1 MEFACRYN
9 PQGWRF
15 PLNWE
20 DMTKWI
26 VALLSG
32 LTLAAA
38 PPDPA
43 AVKEV
48 LAANDALKQA
58 MMKKDTAGVE
68 KYLHDDLIYSH
79 SHGQN
84 QTKADVVKA
93 TKGATTIEAIDFSEV
108 NVRVYGTTA
117 LIKANC
123 DMRNNNGGKA
133 TTSHLNVLL
142 VWLKGPGGWQLVG
155 RQATEL
161 SSPTPP

>member
-1 MEFACRYN
+1 M
-9 PQGWRF
+9 
-15 PLNWE
+15 
-20 DMTKWI
+20 M
-26 VALLSG
+26 SG

-68 KYLHDDLIYSH
+68 KYLHDELIYEH

-93 TKGATTIEAIDFSEV
+93 TKGTTTIEAIDFSEV
-108 NVRVYGTTA
+108 SVRVFGNTA
-117 LIKANC
+117 LDQGQLRYAEQI
-123 DMRNNNGGKA
+123 RRQRG
-133 TTSHLNVLL
+133 SHHASERVAGLGQGAGLAGNWYRVNR
-142 VWLKGPGGWQLVG
+142 PC
-155 RQATEL
+155 
-161 SSPTPP
+161 